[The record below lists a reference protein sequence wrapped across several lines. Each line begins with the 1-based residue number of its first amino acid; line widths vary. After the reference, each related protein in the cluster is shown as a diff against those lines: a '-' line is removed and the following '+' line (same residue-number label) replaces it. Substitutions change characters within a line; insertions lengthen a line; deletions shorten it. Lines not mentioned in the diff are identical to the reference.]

1 MAILKDNDFGQ
12 RIYNRFPSRYR
23 EDDATVNYA
32 LKRYLQAIS
41 DGGFKYSI
49 DEWNGIMNIKD
60 PDSCVSGALPALYQE
75 LGFDLFNGIPEEYL
89 RNLLPKLSEA
99 WAKKGSLD
107 VVEFVVSVLSGIKT
121 STEVYEEGGDTHL
134 NVRLEMD
141 FNYGDYFPNP
151 FQFKRILENFT
162 PFYLETNLIY
172 AYIFY
177 ETQKVWLAENYF
189 MDEIKEFTSE
199 NPFIPY
205 GSGTRYAPQ
214 LNNID
219 YVLNDTLITNVLVTY
234 NVDPDSFV
242 DKVMPVYIESQ
253 SMDKD
258 ADSYIAT
265 KFILALIEELRELRT
280 DDGLYIEK
288 VKHDSIEDDY
298 LDVSEDYMFNKIV
311 HVTPYD
317 DGGNCMDSD
326 DPYKCLMTNVV
337 VSQLNNGY
345 IVIPNVV
352 DRVYHINIGE
362 YSTNYPMQV

>member
-32 LKRYLQAIS
+32 LKRYLQAIG

-49 DEWNGIMNIKD
+49 DEWNGILNIKD

-121 STEVYEEGGDTHL
+121 STEVYEEDGNTHL
-134 NVRLEMD
+134 DVRLEMD

-151 FQFKRILENFT
+151 VQFKRILENFT
-162 PFYLETNLIY
+162 PFYLDTNLIY
-172 AYIFY
+172 AYVFY

-189 MDEIKEFTSE
+189 MDEIKEVVSE
-199 NPFIPY
+199 NPLIPW
-205 GSGTRYAPQ
+205 GSGVRYAPQ
-214 LNNID
+214 LNNIN
-219 YVLNDTLITNVLVTY
+219 YVLNDTLITNVLVNY
-234 NVDPDSFV
+234 NVDPDPLV
-242 DKVMPVYIESQ
+242 
-253 SMDKD
+253 KD
-258 ADSYIAT
+258 NI
-265 KFILALIEELRELRT
+265 
-280 DDGLYIEK
+280 
-288 VKHDSIEDDY
+288 
-298 LDVSEDYMFNKIV
+298 M
-311 HVTPYD
+311 HVTPE
-317 DGGNCMDSD
+317 DSYVIDMD
-326 DPYKCLMTNVV
+326 DPYRCLMTNVM
-337 VSQLNNGY
+337 VSQLNTNY

-352 DRVYHINIGE
+352 DIIYHVNIGE
-362 YSTNYPMQV
+362 YSTDYPMQV